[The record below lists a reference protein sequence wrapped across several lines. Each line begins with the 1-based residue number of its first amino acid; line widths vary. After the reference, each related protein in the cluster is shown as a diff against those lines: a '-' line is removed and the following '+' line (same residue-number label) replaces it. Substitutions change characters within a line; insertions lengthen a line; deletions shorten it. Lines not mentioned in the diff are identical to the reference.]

1 MSKIFQSFEESK
13 QEHEAITRDQN
24 DAHRQKEKSNQE
36 KLTGESRSAMQ
47 DGIAKSDSADSAAV
61 SEAESAWQGKVAS
74 VEAEHQR
81 EASATQAASPSI
93 DRKSAYLAVRE
104 RQEQAVAQEK
114 GFDRTEAYHAA
125 RAGERPADPQQP
137 GTGDRDDRFDR

>member
-1 MSKIFQSFEESK
+1 MSKVFQSFEEAK
-13 QEHEAITRDQN
+13 QDHEAIAREKN
-24 DAHRQKEKSNQE
+24 DAHREKEKANQE
-36 KLTGESRSAMQ
+36 KLTGENRSAMQ
-47 DGIAKSDSADSAAV
+47 DGIAKTASEDSAAI

-81 EASATQAASPSI
+81 EISAAQAAPPLL

-104 RQEQAVAQEK
+104 RQETAAAQEK
-114 GFDRTEAYHAA
+114 GFDRAEAYRTA
-125 RAGERPADPQQP
+125 RSAERSTERQEH